1 MCRDLAGGGNA
12 RWPGIFTELAMRGTV
27 VVEYGGAG
35 WVELMRVVGP
45 GVKSEAG
52 GDGAGGG

>member
-35 WVELMRVVGP
+35 WVELMRVV
-45 GVKSEAG
+45 VW
-52 GDGAGGG
+52 GGGSRGEA